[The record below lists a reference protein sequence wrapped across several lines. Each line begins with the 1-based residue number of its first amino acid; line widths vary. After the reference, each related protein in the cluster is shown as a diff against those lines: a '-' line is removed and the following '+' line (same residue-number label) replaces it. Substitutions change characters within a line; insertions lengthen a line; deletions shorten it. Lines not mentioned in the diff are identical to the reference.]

1 MTNPNRPINPIS
13 SDVYSNEKGIT
24 TREYFAAMAM
34 QGMLAKIQQSYGLP
48 NVNKES
54 MEERLK
60 TEQQFIHD
68 VAIKAV
74 RYSDALI
81 SALNKS
87 HDTNTT
93 I

>member
-1 MTNPNRPINPIS
+1 MTNPNTPINPIS
-13 SDVYSNEKGIT
+13 SDVYTDMRGLT
-24 TREYFAAMAM
+24 TREYFAAVAM

-60 TEQQFIHD
+60 TEQQFIDD
-68 VAIKAV
+68 VATKAV

-81 SALNKS
+81 SALNK
-87 HDTNTT
+87 
-93 I
+93 